1 MYFIEI
7 LKSIFFGIVEGIT
20 EWLPISST
28 GHLILVEEFVQY
40 KDQNEAFMSM
50 FNVVIQLGAILAVM
64 VIYFNK
70 LNPFKP
76 GKTKVEV
83 RRTWQLWSKVLVAT
97 LPLLLVFKL
106 DDWFDA
112 NFHNMVSVAIML
124 IIYGVAFIYLE
135 KRNKA
140 QAIEPT
146 VTELDKLPYKTA
158 LYIGLFQVLALF
170 PGTSRSG
177 ATIVGGLLN
186 GTSRSV
192 VTEFTFYLGIPV
204 MFGASA
210 LKIFKFI
217 KAGQLL
223 SFGQLFLLLVAMGVA
238 FAVSMVAIRFLTS
251 YVKKHDFTLF
261 GKYRIVLGSV
271 LLLYSLCVYCIS

>member
-50 FNVVIQLGAILAVM
+50 FNVVIQLGAILAVT

-271 LLLYSLCVYCIS
+271 LLLYSFVRLFV

>member
-146 VTELDKLPYKTA
+146 VTELEKLPYKIA

-271 LLLYSLCVYCIS
+271 LLLYSFVRLFV

>member
-83 RRTWQLWSKVLVAT
+83 RRTWQLWSKVFVAT

-146 VTELDKLPYKTA
+146 ITELEKLPYKTA

-271 LLLYSLCVYCIS
+271 LLLYSFVRLFV

>member
-83 RRTWQLWSKVLVAT
+83 RRTWQLWSKVFVAT

-112 NFHNMVSVAIML
+112 NFHNMVSVAVML

-238 FAVSMVAIRFLTS
+238 FVVSMVAIRFLTS

-271 LLLYSLCVYCIS
+271 LLLYSFVRLFV

>member
-50 FNVVIQLGAILAVM
+50 FNVVIQLGAILAVV

-83 RRTWQLWSKVLVAT
+83 RRTWQLWSKVFVAT

-217 KAGQLL
+217 KAGQVL

-271 LLLYSLCVYCIS
+271 LLLYSFVRLFV

>member
-20 EWLPISST
+20 EWLPVSST

-40 KDQNEAFMSM
+40 KDQNAAFISM
-50 FNVVIQLGAILAVM
+50 FNVVIQLGAILAVT

-83 RRTWQLWSKVLVAT
+83 RRTWQLWSKVFVAT

-106 DDWFDA
+106 DDWFYD

-238 FAVSMVAIRFLTS
+238 FGVSMVAIRFLTS

-271 LLLYSLCVYCIS
+271 LLLYSFVRLFV

>member
-40 KDQNEAFMSM
+40 KDQNEVFMSM
-50 FNVVIQLGAILAVM
+50 FNVVIQLGAILAVI

-83 RRTWQLWSKVLVAT
+83 RRTWQLWSKVFVAT

-106 DDWFDA
+106 DDWFDT

-271 LLLYSLCVYCIS
+271 LLLYSFVRLFV

>member
-83 RRTWQLWSKVLVAT
+83 RRTWQLWSKVFVAT

-112 NFHNMVSVAIML
+112 NFHNMVSVAVML

-261 GKYRIVLGSV
+261 GKYRIVLGSI
-271 LLLYSLCVYCIS
+271 LLLYSFVRLFV